1 MTPAAPQ
8 PKIAA
13 ESEPPMGRRLAAIP
27 PSGTMAVGRRVR
39 ELRAQGID
47 VVNLGGGV
55 PEPAPEFLSRPIQF
69 PADLNAGGDPAG
81 DPKLRRAIADK
92 LMRDQGLVYDP
103 SAEIAVTIGAKQG
116 LYAAL
121 LAMIDPGDE
130 IAVLDPA
137 WVTYAPS
144 VAIAGGTVRT
154 FRLDAA
160 RGFALDVR
168 ALESAIGD
176 KTRAIVINTPH
187 NPTGHVFTA
196 ADLEPVARVARERN
210 LWVISDESFERFVFD
225 GRKHFSIATLPGMR
239 ERTVVLQSF
248 SKGYGLIGARV
259 GYLAAPARIAAQ
271 VARFNEQVLT
281 SVSPFAQFMAM
292 QALAEEPQW
301 TPKLQAHYTMKRDL
315 TVAAVRSLSG
325 FDCHVPEGAF
335 YVFADV
341 TRLGKS
347 SDAITAEILDRARV
361 ALTPGSAFGEGGEG
375 YVRFNLAGP
384 VAAIREGLDR
394 LKRVYG

>member
-8 PKIAA
+8 PKIVP
-13 ESEPPMGRRLAAIP
+13 ESEPPVGRRLAAIP

-47 VVNLGGGV
+47 VINLGGGV

-81 DPKLRRAIADK
+81 EPKLRRAIADK
-92 LMRDQGLVYDP
+92 LSRDQGLNYDP
-103 SAEIAVTIGAKQG
+103 ETEIAVTIGAKQG

-130 IAVLDPA
+130 VAVLDPA

-144 VAIAGGTVRT
+144 VVLAGGTVRA

-160 RGFALDVR
+160 RGFALDAP
-168 ALESAIGD
+168 ALEAAITE
-176 KTRAIVINTPH
+176 KTRAIVVNTPH

-196 ADLEPVARVARERN
+196 ADLEPVARIARERN

-225 GRKHFSIATLPGMR
+225 GRAHLSVATLPGMR

-259 GYLAAPARIAAQ
+259 GYLAAPGRIASQ

-301 TPKLQAHYTMKRDL
+301 TPKLQAHYAMKRDI
-315 TVAAVRSLSG
+315 TVAAVRALPG
-325 FDCHVPEGAF
+325 FDCHVPDGAF

-347 SDAITAEILDRARV
+347 SAAVVDEILDRARV